1 MFSYPQYVIMTR
13 ANKQQKE
20 QKKIMNSDLPIVI
33 ENEQELISFIL
44 EVDDHRRQQE
54 KIKEEIEQEKRAD
67 RMRKC
72 LELLKTGYPTKA
84 DELSKE
90 FTEQQQIEYEYFCNT
105 NFKRLKKVTMQRVEK
120 IKEERKRKALEEL
133 EALEALIPVVTID

>member
-1 MFSYPQYVIMTR
+1 MTR
-13 ANKQQKE
+13 ANKQKKE
-20 QKKIMNSDLPIVI
+20 QEKIMDSDLPIVI
-33 ENEQELISFIL
+33 ESEQELINPFYRPRVL
-44 EVDDHRRQQE
+44 NKEVADYCRQQA
-54 KIKEEIEQEKRAD
+54 KIIEQEKLKTGAD
-67 RMRKC
+67 RLRKC
-72 LELLKTGYPTKA
+72 LELLKTGYPNKA

-90 FTEQQQIEYEYFCNT
+90 FTEQQQIEYQYFLDN

>member
-1 MFSYPQYVIMTR
+1 MFSYPQYVIMTT

-20 QKKIMNSDLPIVI
+20 QRKLLNLNLPIVI
-33 ENEQELISFIL
+33 NNEQEMIYFIL

-54 KIKEEIEQEKRAD
+54 KIKKEIDQEN

-72 LELLKTGYPTKA
+72 LELLNTGFPTKA
-84 DELSKE
+84 DEISKE

-105 NFKRLKKVTMQRVEK
+105 NFERLKQITMQRVKK
-120 IKEERKRKALEEL
+120 IKEGRKRKAEEEL
-133 EALEALIPVVTID
+133 EALEELIPVVTID